1 MLTPPRP
8 WPQPGFDADKY
19 GFYWCPDCLG
29 SKKIGVREVPKFGYL
44 VLEPGQGPCRKCFGK
59 GMIVVSKGLKV
70 PGMKE
75 PE

>member
-8 WPQPGFDADKY
+8 WPQPGFDSDKY
-19 GFYWCPDCLG
+19 NFYWCPDCLG
-29 SKKIGVREVPKFGYL
+29 TRKVGVKEVPKFGYL
-44 VLEPGQGPCRKCFGK
+44 VLEPGQGSCRKCFGK

-70 PGMKE
+70 PGVKE